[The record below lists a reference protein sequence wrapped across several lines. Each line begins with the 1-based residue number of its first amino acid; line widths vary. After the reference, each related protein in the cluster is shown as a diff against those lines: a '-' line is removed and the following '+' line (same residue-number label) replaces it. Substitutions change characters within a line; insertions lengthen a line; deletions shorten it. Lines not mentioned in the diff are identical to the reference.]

1 MRHNSTSITYK
12 VRNTSYIHT
21 CAEPEDRKTQTS
33 RCTTHPT
40 ARRNKRIRINIPAVT
55 GSASLC
61 YQTKPPPFQKEN
73 GLHYFLG
80 VLGEAKKRREGIIW
94 RLKSTGQRRGRDFTA
109 TSGRANKIN
118 TCFVFFSPIGLRLPI
133 LCVKRASIGQRWN
146 MAEYCDTSST
156 NRLCQ
161 SGRPKNL
168 CSHVIKSRDTVIS
181 ALPKIS
187 IYSFA
192 ISQITWQPTHQQT
205 SITVRINV

>member
-61 YQTKPPPFQKEN
+61 YQTKNPPFQKETA
-73 GLHYFLG
+73 LHYFLG
-80 VLGEAKKRREGIIW
+80 VLGESKKRREGMIW

-146 MAEYCDTSST
+146 MAEY
-156 NRLCQ
+156 
-161 SGRPKNL
+161 
-168 CSHVIKSRDTVIS
+168 VIHPLQTGCVSLD
-181 ALPKIS
+181 APKIS
-187 IYSFA
+187 
-192 ISQITWQPTHQQT
+192 
-205 SITVRINV
+205 VRMW